1 MLAKVLSSPLVF
13 NLQQKLCNSYS
24 NVKTE
29 FSDYFKDESLSILD
43 LGCSTGIAG
52 QGICDVNKH
61 KYVGIDLDKKYIDF
75 AKKKCPK
82 VDYRVMD
89 GRKLEFPDHFFDIVM
104 FVGVLHHMDDQT
116 AEACIKEVRRT
127 LRPTGLLLIAEPV
140 FTPNSLISNLFLSID
155 RGQHIRESSDYLS
168 LVKDFGVV
176 RQRYFRFSLH
186 RFISIV
192 AR

>member
-1 MLAKVLSSPLVF
+1 MLSKVLSSPLVF
-13 NLQQKLCNSYS
+13 NLQQKLFNSYG

-29 FSDYFKDESLSILD
+29 FSDYFRDESLSILD

-52 QGICDVNKH
+52 QAICDITKQ
-61 KYVGIDLDKKYIDF
+61 KYIGIDIDQKYINF
-75 AKKKCPK
+75 AKKTCPG

-89 GRKLEFPDHFFDIVM
+89 GRKLEFSDHFFDIVM

-116 AEACIKEVRRT
+116 AQACIKEVRRT
-127 LRPTGLLLIAEPV
+127 LKPDGVLLIAEPV

-155 RGQHIRESSDYLS
+155 RGQHIRESSDYLK
-168 LVKDFGVV
+168 LVMDFELV
-176 RQRYFRFSLH
+176 RRRYFRLSLH
-186 RFISIV
+186 RFISVV